1 MNSQNL
7 GRRLLYIAAMV
18 LLLFPIYMLGHP
30 SVRNSA
36 GTELTPGGALASI
49 RSQYELGQADLGAI
63 DPASESMRL
72 ATLGMRGVAVSILWQ
87 RAEYYKREQFWDN
100 YSATLNQ
107 ITRLEPHFVKVWD
120 FLSWNLSYNISVEFD
135 DYRQRYAWV
144 KKGIDY
150 LLVGTKYNRKKTDL
164 PYELGWKF
172 GNKFGVSD
180 EKVQFR
186 QLYRMDEDWHKELRD
201 KDMNVNQPDGL
212 GPDQRPDSWLTGR
225 LYYERCYDMVNGG
238 AQAHKS
244 PTNFYRMGPMWLIN
258 FASMIA
264 TEGHLGESSKF
275 AWIRAA
281 DGWMNFGN
289 IIMRSTWGEDL
300 KMNDIDVAN
309 RQVADAKAAFM
320 EYCKEKAAE
329 MREARME
336 TLTDEEKAV
345 LSVPDLQRTAEEV
358 YTGLRAEQKLQVPYR
373 EIAAALPADKQ
384 FKANELAI
392 RVDKAEEF
400 VRHIEIYRNQVNF
413 QYWDMRTKAEQT
425 QPALD
430 ARAELYAANQ
440 ALQKGELDAAIN
452 KYQSA
457 FKNWNELFNR
467 FPAMMTDESAEE
479 VQKAIKRYRQ
489 ISDEPLDDK
498 FVLNDFLKFRE
509 EYESSNADPR
519 LTQVLADWSKVDRG
533 AYFKRVAELRAA
545 EAAAGATAGA
555 ETPTEGVPPVEKP
568 AEPKPPVEPKP
579 AESKPAPAES
589 KASEVKPA
597 EVKAALPDPG
607 TAPAPEKAAEKP
619 AAEKPAEKPAD
630 KPAANEPPPVVPPEE
645 PDFK

>member
-1 MNSQNL
+1 MNSQIL

-186 QLYRMDEDWHKELRD
+186 DLYRKDDDWHDELRD
-201 KDMNVNQPDGL
+201 KDMDVRQPDGV

-225 LYYERCYDMVNGG
+225 LYYERCYNMVNGG
-238 AQAHKS
+238 SIPHKS

-258 FASMIA
+258 YAAMIA
-264 TEGHLGESSKF
+264 TEGHLGDSSKF
-275 AWIRAA
+275 AWIKAA
-281 DGWMNFGN
+281 DGWVGFGN
-289 IIMRSTWGEDL
+289 IIIRSTWGEDL
-300 KMNDIDVAN
+300 KMNDIEVAN
-309 RQVADAKAAFM
+309 QQVAEAKAAFN
-320 EYCKEKAAE
+320 EYCKEKADELRAE
-329 MREARME
+329 RMNN
-336 TLTDEEKAV
+336 LTDEEKAA
-345 LSVPDLQRTAEEV
+345 LAVPDLQRAPAEV
-358 YTGLRAEQKLQVPYR
+358 MLAMSADQKLQVPVR
-373 EIAAALPADKQ
+373 EVAAAVPAEKQ
-384 FKANELAI
+384 YKANELAI
-392 RVDKAEEF
+392 KVEKAEEF

-413 QYWDMRTKAEQT
+413 PYWDMRTKAEQT
-425 QPALD
+425 QPALN
-430 ARAELYAANQ
+430 ARADLYAANQ
-440 ALQKGELDAAIN
+440 ALQKGELDAAIA

-457 FKNWNELFNR
+457 FKSWNDLFNR
-467 FPAMMTDESAEE
+467 FPSMMTDESAEE

-489 ISDEPLDDK
+489 ISDEALGDD
-498 FVLNDFLKFRE
+498 FVLNDFLKVPRRARE
-509 EYESSNADPR
+509 QYA
-519 LTQVLADWSKVDRG
+519 
-533 AYFKRVAELRAA
+533 
-545 EAAAGATAGA
+545 
-555 ETPTEGVPPVEKP
+555 
-568 AEPKPPVEPKP
+568 
-579 AESKPAPAES
+579 
-589 KASEVKPA
+589 
-597 EVKAALPDPG
+597 
-607 TAPAPEKAAEKP
+607 
-619 AAEKPAEKPAD
+619 
-630 KPAANEPPPVVPPEE
+630 
-645 PDFK
+645 

>member
-1 MNSQNL
+1 
-7 GRRLLYIAAMV
+7 
-18 LLLFPIYMLGHP
+18 MLGNP

-238 AQAHKS
+238 AQPHKS

-258 FASMIA
+258 FAAMIA

-309 RQVADAKAAFM
+309 RQVADAKAAFL
-320 EYCKEKAAE
+320 EYCKDKAAE
-329 MREARME
+329 LRNERMD

-345 LSVPDLQRTAEEV
+345 LSVPDLQRTADEV
-358 YTGLRAEQKLQVPYR
+358 YAAMRAEQKLQVPYR
-373 EIAAALPADKQ
+373 EIAAALPAEKQ

-392 RVDKAEEF
+392 RVDKAEEL

-430 ARAELYAANQ
+430 ARADLYAANQ
-440 ALQKGELDAAIN
+440 ALQKGELDAAIS

-489 ISDEPLDDK
+489 ISDEALGDD

-519 LTQVLADWSKVDRG
+519 LTQILAEWSKVDRG

-545 EAAAGATAGA
+545 GAAAAAPGDGTPPTAEASA
-555 ETPTEGVPPVEKP
+555 ETKP
-568 AEPKPPVEPKP
+568 AEAKP
-579 AESKPAPAES
+579 A
-589 KASEVKPA
+589 EVKPA
-597 EVKAALPDPG
+597 ETKPAEATPAETKPAEATPAETKATEVKAALPEAG
-607 TAPAPEKAAEKP
+607 SAPAPEKAA
-619 AAEKPAEKPAD
+619 AAD